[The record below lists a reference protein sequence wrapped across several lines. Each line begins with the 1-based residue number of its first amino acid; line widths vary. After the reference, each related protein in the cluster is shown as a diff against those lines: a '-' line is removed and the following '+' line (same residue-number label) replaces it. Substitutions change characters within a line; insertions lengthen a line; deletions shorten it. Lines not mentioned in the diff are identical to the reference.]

1 VFTASLAGAAYYGT
15 PAAGTQITLPTGA
28 KVNAKQGDFYMSA
41 TNLGLKVA
49 GFSGTGSF
57 FIGQVGGTFYAN
69 VNGSIQIVGT
79 SGTNSVSVAG
89 TVSGNGDFSLT
100 GSANL
105 DLAGFKP
112 SVAVSV
118 TKTGQ
123 TVAVSGSASIQILS
137 SSIAVK
143 GDFLYDGGQFRF
155 RLNGT
160 GTLVAGG
167 YTIANTNIAF
177 SNFPSDAGLKA
188 SISLNAGGVV
198 TVNGTL
204 NIDANGG
211 FYLSASAR
219 LNLGGIGGVD
229 GNVVFYGGPQ
239 NVCSLV
245 VDHYIN
251 VWFFS
256 FPVFR
261 YQCGLQN
268 RTPTLSAS
276 ATVGAS
282 GFSFGVS
289 MTVDGNGNYSATA
302 ASPAS
307 GDTTLSTPTI
317 SLLVVRGYAYITY
330 HMRLTIQNRS
340 PQVIVDGAGT
350 AGIKYQH
357 WEVRW
362 WPWES
367 GWSGWNDGGSISASI
382 RTNPFQAC
390 GYISLFGYSVGGC
403 VP

>member
-1 VFTASLAGAAYYGT
+1 
-15 PAAGTQITLPTGA
+15 
-28 KVNAKQGDFYMSA
+28 
-41 TNLGLKVA
+41 
-49 GFSGTGSF
+49 
-57 FIGQVGGTFYAN
+57 
-69 VNGSIQIVGT
+69 
-79 SGTNSVSVAG
+79 
-89 TVSGNGDFSLT
+89 
-100 GSANL
+100 
-105 DLAGFKP
+105 
-112 SVAVSV
+112 V
-118 TKTGQ
+118 TKTGS
-123 TVAVSGSASIQILS
+123 TVAVSGSTSIQVLS
-137 SSIAVK
+137 SSISIK

-219 LNLGGIGGVD
+219 LSLGGIGGVD
-229 GNVVFYGGPQ
+229 GNVVFYGGPT
-239 NVCSLV
+239 NVCAPV
-245 VDHYIN
+245 VDHYISI
-251 VWFFS
+251 WIIQI
-256 FPVFR
+256 PIFR
-261 YQCGLQN
+261 IDCGLQN
-268 RTPTLSAS
+268 RTPTLNAS
-276 ATVGAS
+276 ATVSAG

-289 MTVDGNGNYSATA
+289 LTVDGNGNYSATA

-317 SLLVVRGYAYITY
+317 SFVVVRGYAYITY

-340 PQVIVDGAGT
+340 PQVAVDGFGS

-357 WEVRW
+357 WDIV
-362 WPWES
+362 WPPWDS
-367 GWSGWNDGGSISASI
+367 GWSGWKDGGSITASFK
-382 RTNPFQAC
+382 TNPFKAC
-390 GYISLFGYSVGGC
+390 GYISIAGQSIGGC